1 MASKRA
7 IRRRSCERKRRYP
20 TEAEARRGAA
30 ALNRRQPDKVHAYRC
45 AFCGLTP
52 HWHVGHPPL
61 RVARAI
67 ADRRGGR
74 P

>member
-30 ALNRRQPDKVHAYRC
+30 AINRRQPDKVHAYPCRFC
-45 AFCGLTP
+45 ASF
-52 HWHVGHPPL
+52 HVGHPPVGV
-61 RVARAI
+61 RQAI
-67 ADRRGGR
+67 AERRGAA
-74 P
+74 